1 MKTKN
6 SQIRTQTDT
15 QTRRPFFTER
25 LARIAAA
32 HPWRTILVFVFL
44 LAASA
49 VAMVSLLGSSMT
61 TVAQDRGTPPDSTTA
76 QRLIDGR
83 MGASAPVSELIV
95 VRNDALTVD
104 DAAFKQKVAAL
115 ARDLGAVGSDKV
127 AGVITFAQAKDPTM
141 VSEDRHAELI
151 IVSLA
156 GDLEEVSDPEYVGA
170 IHDVVAAVDG
180 DGFTTYQTGQASM
193 QAAAMELSRSDLA
206 NAEIYG
212 MPAAFLVLIFVFGA
226 LVAAG
231 VPLLLSIISIVLSFG
246 MVTLVGQFYTMSVF
260 AANIISMMGLAVGID
275 YTLFI
280 VSRYREE
287 RGRGLVKAD
296 AIAAAGAT
304 AGRAVFFSGLTV
316 MIAMIGMTVVPMDIT
331 ISLGLGAILV
341 VFTTLVTALA
351 FLPAL
356 LSLLG
361 DRVDAI
367 RVPFIG
373 RRLQH
378 KAGGAAGADAG
389 AHDSVWSRLAHSIMR
404 HPLPWLGAAVAVLLL
419 AASPI
424 LDMKTG
430 SLGGGSGFP
439 ESLYAKQGMIE
450 LQRDFTI
457 GKVDPVQ
464 IVVDGA
470 KTDSRV
476 TAGLAALQTA
486 LEKDGRFGPSDVQWN
501 QAGDLAVLSTP
512 LAVDAS
518 SDAAQAIVADLR
530 DTIVPQA
537 FGDSAD
543 RVYVGGTPGGVV
555 DYLAFFDKWLPIAIV
570 IVLALSFLLL
580 LLAFRSLVIAAKAIL
595 LNLLSVGVAYGL
607 MVLVFEKGF
616 GAGLLGLSHVPQI
629 EAWVP
634 LVLFTML
641 FGLSMDYQVFLLSR
655 IKERYDQS
663 GDTREAV
670 ATGIGRTAGI
680 ITGAAAIMVVVFGGV
695 AAGQMAEFQQ
705 MGFGLAVA
713 ILIDATIVRTSVMPA
728 AMELLGDWNW
738 YLPRWLEWLPRI
750 EVEAHGFGETAVAE
764 PAGED
769 RTGAERTNVKRPGL
783 PRGFEP
789 ALIPVRIAED
799 EC

>member
-6 SQIRTQTDT
+6 SQIRTETDP

-25 LARIAAA
+25 LARVAAA
-32 HPWRTILVFVFL
+32 YPWRTILVFVFL

-49 VAMVSLLGSSMT
+49 VAMVSLLGGSMT
-61 TVAQDRGTPPDSTTA
+61 SVARQRGTLPDSTRA
-76 QRLIDGR
+76 QQLIDDR
-83 MGASAPVSELIV
+83 MGASNRASELV
-95 VRNDALTVD
+95 MVRNDDLTVD

-115 ARDLGAVGSDKV
+115 TGELTSLGPDKV
-127 AGVITFAQAKDPTM
+127 TGVVSFAQAKDPTM
-141 VSEDRHAELI
+141 VSEDRHAELL
-151 IVSLA
+151 IVNLA
-156 GDLEEVSDPEYVGA
+156 DDFEGASDYVA
-170 IHDVVAAVDG
+170 DVHDVVAAG
-180 DGFTTYQTGQASM
+180 AGAGFTTYQTGETSM
-193 QAAAMELSRSDLA
+193 QSAAMDLSQSDLKS
-206 NAEIYG
+206 AEIFG
-212 MPAAFLVLIFVFGA
+212 MPAAFVVLILVFGA

-231 VPLLLSIISIVLSFG
+231 VPLVLSVVSIVLSFG
-246 MVTLVGQFYTMSVF
+246 LVTLVGQFYTMSVF
-260 AANIISMMGLAVGID
+260 AANIISMLGLAVGID

-287 RGRGLVKAD
+287 RGRGLPKAD

-341 VFTTLVTALA
+341 VFTTLIAALTL
-351 FLPAL
+351 LPAL

-361 DRVDAI
+361 DRIDAL

-373 RRLQH
+373 RKLRH
-378 KAGGAAGADAG
+378 GAGTGAQ
-389 AHDSVWSRLAHSIMR
+389 AHARTEDGVWARLAHSIMR
-404 HPLPWLGAAVAVLLL
+404 HPLPWLGAAAALLLL

-430 SLGGGSGFP
+430 SLEGGAGFP
-439 ESLYAKQGMIE
+439 DRLYAKQGLNE

-457 GKVDPVQ
+457 GKVDPVE

-470 KTDSRV
+470 RTDARV
-476 TAGLAALQTA
+476 VAGLTALQTA
-486 LEKDGRFGPSDVQWN
+486 LAKDERFGPSQVQWN
-501 QAGDLAVLSTP
+501 QAGDLAVLRTP

-530 DTIVPQA
+530 DTIVPAA
-537 FGDSAD
+537 FGAGDGS
-543 RVYVGGTPGGVV
+543 VYVGGTPGGVV
-555 DYLAFFDKWLPIAIV
+555 DYLAFFDRWLPIAIV
-570 IVLALSFLLL
+570 IVLTLSFVLLL
-580 LLAFRSLVIAAKAIL
+580 MAFRSVVIAAKAIV

-607 MVLVFEKGF
+607 MVLVFEKGV
-616 GAGLLGLSHVPQI
+616 GASLLGLAKVPQI

-634 LVLFTML
+634 LVMFAML

-655 IKERYDQS
+655 IKERYDES

-680 ITGAAAIMVVVFGGV
+680 ITGAAAIMVVVFG
-695 AAGQMAEFQQ
+695 AMAGGELTQFQQ

-713 ILIDATIVRTSVMPA
+713 ILIDATIVRTIVMPA

-738 YLPRWLEWLPRI
+738 YLPRWLEWLPQHRGRGPR
-750 EVEAHGFGETAVAE
+750 VRRAAGARRSRRSRSG
-764 PAGED
+764 PASP
-769 RTGAERTNVKRPGL
+769 ASSRPTSST
-783 PRGFEP
+783 PANPQP
-789 ALIPVRIAED
+789 ALDVARERRR
-799 EC
+799 